1 MQGKHHP
8 SGKNGYAPA
17 QRGVALSSEM
27 VQPQRKQN
35 RSISMEA
42 ARQVADHQ

>member
-1 MQGKHHP
+1 MQGKHHLG
-8 SGKNGYAPA
+8 GKNGYAPA
-17 QRGVALSSEM
+17 PRGLAPSGEAGP
-27 VQPQRKQN
+27 QPRKQN